1 MKKVLIIGGVAG
13 GASAAARLRRLD
25 ETAEIIMFE
34 RGEHIS
40 FANCGLPYY
49 IGGIIPERDHLL
61 VETAEG
67 MSSRFNMDVRVQTE
81 VLSIHTSRKT
91 VSVLDRM
98 TGRTYEESYDYII
111 LSPGANPI
119 APPIPGLD
127 EAENVFTLRSIPDTD
142 RIMEFIET
150 KQPHKAVVVGGGF
163 IGLEMAENLHHRGL
177 DVTIV
182 EMLDQVMAPLD
193 YEMAAFVHNHI
204 RSKGVNLILG
214 DGVQA
219 FKELGGKIQLQ
230 SGKTVA
236 SEITILSIGV
246 RPEVSLAKEAGLEL
260 GSRGGIKVN
269 PYLQTSDPFIYAI
282 GDAVEVQ
289 DFISQKPALIPLAGP
304 ANKQGR
310 MAADNIAGLGRKYRG
325 TMGTSIAK
333 VFDLQVASVGNNEK
347 MLKQNDMPYEV
358 VHIHSGSHAGYY
370 PGAHDMALKLLFHP
384 TTGQIYG
391 AQGVGQEGVDKRID
405 VLATA
410 IFSDLTVRDLQ
421 ELELA
426 YAPPFSSA
434 KDPVNM
440 LGFAA
445 ANIMDGMTNHV
456 QWYEIEEIKKEGG
469 ILLDIR
475 SNMERKLDPIDE
487 SIHIPLD
494 ELRTRLSE
502 LPLDKAIYVFCYIG
516 VRGYIAERILKQNG
530 FSAYNLDGGIRTLRA
545 VQGGSSMGKADD
557 RGFQII
563 D

>member
-91 VSVLDRM
+91 VSVLDRI

-119 APPIPGLD
+119 TPPIPGLD

-142 RIMEFIET
+142 RIMEFIEIQ
-150 KQPHKAVVVGGGF
+150 QPHKAVVVGGGF

-193 YEMAAFVHNHI
+193 YEMAAFVHNHL
-204 RSKGVNLILG
+204 REKGVNLILG

-236 SEITILSIGV
+236 SEMTILSIGV

-260 GSRGGIKVN
+260 GPRGGIKVN

-358 VHIHSGSHAGYY
+358 AHIHSGSHAGYY

-410 IFSDLTVRDLQ
+410 IFSGLTVRDLQ

-445 ANIMDGMTNHV
+445 ANIMDGITNHV

-475 SNMERKLDPIDE
+475 SNMERKLDPIDD

-502 LPLDKAIYVFCYIG
+502 LPLDKGIYVFCYIG

-530 FSAYNLDGGIRTLRA
+530 FSAYNLNGGIRTLRA

>member
-91 VSVLDRM
+91 VSVLDRI

-119 APPIPGLD
+119 TPPIPGLD

-142 RIMEFIET
+142 RIMEFIEIQ
-150 KQPHKAVVVGGGF
+150 QPHKAVVVGGGF

-193 YEMAAFVHNHI
+193 YEMAAFVHNHL
-204 RSKGVNLILG
+204 REKGVNLILG

-236 SEITILSIGV
+236 SEMTILSIGV

-260 GSRGGIKVN
+260 GPRGGIKVN

-358 VHIHSGSHAGYY
+358 AHIHSGSHAGYY

-410 IFSDLTVRDLQ
+410 IFSGLTVRDLQ

-445 ANIMDGMTNHV
+445 ANIMDGITNHV

-475 SNMERKLDPIDE
+475 SNMERKLDPIDD

-502 LPLDKAIYVFCYIG
+502 LPLDKGIYVFCYIG

>member
-1 MKKVLIIGGVAG
+1 LKKVLIIGGVAG

-91 VSVLDRM
+91 VSVLDRI

-119 APPIPGLD
+119 TPPIPGLD

-142 RIMEFIET
+142 RIMEFIEIQ
-150 KQPHKAVVVGGGF
+150 QPHKAVVVGGGF

-193 YEMAAFVHNHI
+193 YEMAAFVHNHL
-204 RSKGVNLILG
+204 REKGVNLILG

-236 SEITILSIGV
+236 SEMTILSIGV

-260 GSRGGIKVN
+260 GPRGGIKVN

-410 IFSDLTVRDLQ
+410 IFSGLTVRDLQ

-445 ANIMDGMTNHV
+445 ANIMDGITNHV

-475 SNMERKLDPIDE
+475 SNMERKLDPIDD

-502 LPLDKAIYVFCYIG
+502 LPLDKGIYVFCYIG

>member
-91 VSVLDRM
+91 VSVLDRI

-119 APPIPGLD
+119 TPPIPGLD

-142 RIMEFIET
+142 RIMEFIEIQ
-150 KQPHKAVVVGGGF
+150 QPHKAVVVGGGF

-193 YEMAAFVHNHI
+193 YEMAAFVHNHL
-204 RSKGVNLILG
+204 REKGVNLILG

-236 SEITILSIGV
+236 SEMTILSIGV

-260 GSRGGIKVN
+260 GPRGGIKVN

-410 IFSDLTVRDLQ
+410 IFSGLTVRDLQ

-445 ANIMDGMTNHV
+445 ANIMDGITNHV

-475 SNMERKLDPIDE
+475 SNMERKLDPIDD

>member
-91 VSVLDRM
+91 VSVLDRI

-119 APPIPGLD
+119 TPPIPGLD

-142 RIMEFIET
+142 RIMEFIEIQ
-150 KQPHKAVVVGGGF
+150 QPHKAVVVGGGF

-193 YEMAAFVHNHI
+193 YEMAAFVHNHL
-204 RSKGVNLILG
+204 REKGVNLILG

-236 SEITILSIGV
+236 SEMTILSIGV

-260 GSRGGIKVN
+260 GPRGGIKVN

-410 IFSDLTVRDLQ
+410 IFSGLTVRDLQ

-445 ANIMDGMTNHV
+445 ANIMDGITNHV

-475 SNMERKLDPIDE
+475 SNMERKLDPIDD

-502 LPLDKAIYVFCYIG
+502 LPLDKGIYVFCYIG

>member
-91 VSVLDRM
+91 VSVLDRI

-119 APPIPGLD
+119 TPPIPGLD
-127 EAENVFTLRSIPDTD
+127 KAENVFTLRSIPDTD
-142 RIMEFIET
+142 RIMEFIEI

-182 EMLDQVMAPLD
+182 EMLVQVMAPLD
-193 YEMAAFVHNHI
+193 YEMAAFVHNHL
-204 RSKGVNLILG
+204 REKGVNLILG

-445 ANIMDGMTNHV
+445 ANIMDGMTSHV

-475 SNMERKLDPIDE
+475 SNMERKLDPIDD

-530 FSAYNLDGGIRTLRA
+530 FSVYNLDGGIRTLRA

>member
-91 VSVLDRM
+91 VSVLDRI

-119 APPIPGLD
+119 TPPIPGLD

-142 RIMEFIET
+142 RIMEFIEIQ
-150 KQPHKAVVVGGGF
+150 QPHKAVVVGGGF

-182 EMLDQVMAPLD
+182 EMLDHVMAPLD
-193 YEMAAFVHNHI
+193 YEMAAFVHNHL
-204 RSKGVNLILG
+204 REKGVNLILG

-236 SEITILSIGV
+236 SEMTILSIGV

-260 GSRGGIKVN
+260 GPRGGIKVN

-410 IFSDLTVRDLQ
+410 IFSGLTVRDLQ

-445 ANIMDGMTNHV
+445 ANIMDGITNHV

-475 SNMERKLDPIDE
+475 SNMERKLDPIDD

-502 LPLDKAIYVFCYIG
+502 LPLDKGIYVFCYIG

>member
-91 VSVLDRM
+91 VSVLDRI

-119 APPIPGLD
+119 TPPIPGLD

-142 RIMEFIET
+142 RIMEFIEIQ
-150 KQPHKAVVVGGGF
+150 QPHKAVVVGGGF

-193 YEMAAFVHNHI
+193 YEMAAFVHNHL
-204 RSKGVNLILG
+204 REKGVNLILG

-236 SEITILSIGV
+236 SEMTILSIGV

-260 GSRGGIKVN
+260 GPRGGIKVN

-410 IFSDLTVRDLQ
+410 IFSGLTVRDLQ

-445 ANIMDGMTNHV
+445 ANIMDGITNHV

-475 SNMERKLDPIDE
+475 SNMERKLDPIDD

-502 LPLDKAIYVFCYIG
+502 LPLDKGIYVFCYIG

-530 FSAYNLDGGIRTLRA
+530 FSAYNLNGGIRTLRA